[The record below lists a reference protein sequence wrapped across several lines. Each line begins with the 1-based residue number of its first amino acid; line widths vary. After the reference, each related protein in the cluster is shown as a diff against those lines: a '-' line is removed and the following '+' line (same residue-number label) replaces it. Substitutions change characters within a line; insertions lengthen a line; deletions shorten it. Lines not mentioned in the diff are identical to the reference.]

1 MGMEDEVLITCVQG
15 NAFVNEMN
23 SGYTGSTWVSCCY
36 IPEKDFSENMAAGLV
51 ALVDGRATLD
61 TLWPEDVPDGAK
73 APCKEIQG
81 TMVTKDTYE
90 EFLETQVITFD

>member
-1 MGMEDEVLITCVQG
+1 
-15 NAFVNEMN
+15 
-23 SGYTGSTWVSCCY
+23 
-36 IPEKDFSENMAAGLV
+36 MAAGLV